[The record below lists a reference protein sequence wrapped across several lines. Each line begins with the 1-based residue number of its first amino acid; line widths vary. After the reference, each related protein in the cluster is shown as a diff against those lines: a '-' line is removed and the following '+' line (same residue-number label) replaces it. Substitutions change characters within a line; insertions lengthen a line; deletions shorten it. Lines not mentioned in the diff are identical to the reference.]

1 MSKRLV
7 LWTCIV
13 MVLGIIATST
23 ASAELA
29 ETKLIAFDS
38 CRTLMSV
45 PEENNHAERLVVR
58 VGGGDPTRSFKSWI
72 KFDVSR
78 IDVHNLKSATLVFAT
93 RRDRGPCS
101 LDVSYVHDDVQ
112 ENIDWT
118 SDDLTWNNAPG
129 NDPASESRLN
139 PNETTLL
146 GRPSLT
152 EGVMHDQFTVD
163 AIEALES
170 DTDGIVQFVL
180 HNSSAYLNIVAH
192 DEIDEEH
199 LPFVPVLI
207 MTEVSYPANDATDV
221 PRDVVLSWSV
231 GENAVTH
238 DVYFGTDNNDVN
250 EATIDNPLDVLVSV
264 GQEET
269 TYAPLELLE
278 SNQTYYWRVD
288 EVNDADPNS
297 PWKGDLLSFTT
308 GSYIIV
314 DDFESY
320 NDINPEEEGSNR
332 IFLTWTDGYDNF
344 TVNGSTI
351 GYPNPSF
358 PDGEHFVE
366 TQTVHDGSQSAP
378 LLYDNSIASYSE
390 VSVNTSDLTIGND
403 WTKGGVQT
411 LTLWFYGDPNN
422 AATEQL
428 YVKLNGVKIIYDGDA
443 ANLAIAEW
451 SQWDIELSAFGINL
465 ADVTE
470 LAIGLERVGASRGS
484 GMLFID
490 SIRLYEPAIVEE

>member
-1 MSKRLV
+1 MRSD
-7 LWTCIV
+7 
-13 MVLGIIATST
+13 
-23 ASAELA
+23 ASAA
-29 ETKLIAFDS
+29 
-38 CRTLMSV
+38 
-45 PEENNHAERLVVR
+45 
-58 VGGGDPTRSFKSWI
+58 KSWV
-72 KFDVSR
+72 KFDINELGFGSVGA
-78 IDVHNLKSATLVFAT
+78 ATLTVTLHEEKSGSRHF
-93 RRDRGPCS
+93 
-101 LDVSYVHDDVQ
+101 DVSYVNDDCRD
-112 ENIDWT
+112 NIDWDER
-118 SDDLTWNNAPG
+118 SLTWNNAPG
-129 NDPASESRLN
+129 NKIDDLGGLDPSKTTFLTTVNFTDGN
-139 PNETTLL
+139 P
-146 GRPSLT
+146 GDS
-152 EGVMHDQFTVD
+152 FTIDVLD
-163 AIEALES
+163 AFKS
-170 DTDGIVQFVL
+170 DTDGIVQFVF
-180 HNSSAYLNIVAH
+180 HNSNGNMNLSTH
-192 DEIDEEH
+192 DHAEEAWR
-199 LPFVPVLI
+199 PFLTL
-207 MTEVSYPANDATDV
+207 TEGANPADGATNV
-221 PRDVVLSWSV
+221 PRDAVLSWLAD
-231 GENAVTH
+231 GNDITY
-238 DVYFGTDNNDVN
+238 DVYLGTDFNDVN
-250 EATIDNPLDVLVSV
+250 EATVDNPLDVLVSM

-269 TYAPLELLE
+269 TYTPDELLE
-278 SNQTYYWRVD
+278 FNQTYYWRVD

-297 PWKGDLLSFTT
+297 PWKGDILSFTT

-320 NDINPEEEGSNR
+320 NDINPDEEGSNR
-332 IFLTWTDGYDNF
+332 IYLTWTDGYDNP

-351 GYPNPSF
+351 GYPSPSV

-366 TQTVHDGSQSAP
+366 TETVHGGSQSAP

-443 ANLAIAEW
+443 GNLAIAEW

>member
-1 MSKRLV
+1 MMSKKRVV
-7 LWTCIV
+7 LACIV
-13 MVLGIIATST
+13 MILSLFCVPAVFANTIIVANQ
-23 ASAELA
+23 
-29 ETKLIAFDS
+29 S
-38 CRTLMSV
+38 CRTRQDI
-45 PEENNHAERLVVR
+45 PDENNHDTNKLTIRTTN
-58 VGGGDPTRSFKSWI
+58 GDPTRTYKSWV
-72 KFDVSR
+72 KFDLRKLHVSS
-78 IDVHNLKSATLVFAT
+78 LGTATLTVTLHQERTGSCRF
-93 RRDRGPCS
+93 DI
-101 LDVSYVHDDVQ
+101 SYVNDDCRD
-112 ENIDWT
+112 NIDWNE
-118 SDDLTWNNAPG
+118 DELTWNNAPG
-129 NDPASESRLN
+129 NNTADIGGLDPDK
-139 PNETTLL
+139 TTLL
-146 GRPSLT
+146 TTVEYSN
-152 EGVMHDQFTVD
+152 GVPGDTFTID
-163 AIEALES
+163 ILEALES
-170 DTDGIVQFVL
+170 DTDGIVQFVF
-180 HNSSAYLNIVAH
+180 HNSSAYMNLASSTH
-192 DEIDEEH
+192 TEETYR
-199 LPFVPVLI
+199 PFLTI
-207 MTEVSYPANDATDV
+207 TEGPNPADGATDV
-221 PRDVVLSWSV
+221 PRDVVLSWLA
-231 GENAVTH
+231 GKNAVTY
-238 DVYFGTDNNDVN
+238 DVYFGTDINDVN
-250 EATIDNPLDVLVSV
+250 EATIDNPLDVLFSV

-269 TYAPLELLE
+269 TYASPELLE

-297 PWKGDLLSFTT
+297 PWKGDILSFTT

-320 NDINPEEEGSNR
+320 NDINPDEEGSNR
-332 IFLTWTDGYDNF
+332 IYLTWTDGYDNP

-351 GYPNPSF
+351 GYPSPSV

-366 TQTVHDGSQSAP
+366 TETVHGGSQSAP

-443 ANLAIAEW
+443 GNLAIAEW